1 MNRRPGSRTIPG
13 VTIPPDHAQ
22 RHALANELH
31 ARPPAR
37 LQAPELVSHLTLV
50 TEAADREREPEA
62 LRALGERTG
71 VPIAMPQ
78 ANHLFVDCGA
88 FRLKWERHTEFTE
101 YTFFRRAA
109 SARADE
115 TALDAVPREW
125 LQSLPGKTLVAAHLL
140 LSKPAAGDAPDEE
153 ALRRHFGGSV
163 PVGSAVAGDAAR
175 AFTDFR
181 VHADG
186 FSRVLLHDH
195 GLSEERAGRLVQ
207 RLLEIESYR
216 MMALL
221 AFPLARELSAR
232 LRGAEQRLARHMEE
246 LQRAADGESADVES
260 RMFGELTA
268 LAGEVER
275 VVAASSFRFS
285 AARAY
290 HELVN
295 ARVAEL
301 RESRLA
307 GFQTWSEFLARRLAP
322 AMATCEA
329 VARRQEELSARVARA
344 SELLRTRVDVVRE
357 AQNQALL
364 ASMNQRAHLQ
374 LRLQQTVEG
383 LSVSAI
389 TYYCAALVGYLA
401 KAAAALGVRV
411 DADLAVACSIPAIG
425 VLVWLGVRRL
435 RRKLTRAEH
444 APVEL

>member
-1 MNRRPGSRTIPG
+1 MGIPQ
-13 VTIPPDHAQ
+13 DHAQ
-22 RHALANELH
+22 RHALANEVH

-37 LQAPELVSHLTLV
+37 LRAPELVSHLTLV
-50 TEAADREREPEA
+50 TDAADREREAEV

-71 VPIAMPQ
+71 VPIAVPP

-109 SARADE
+109 GAHEDA
-115 TALDAVPREW
+115 TALDAVPQEW
-125 LQSLPGKTLVAAHLL
+125 LRSLPGRTLAAAHVLLAKADGGVAA
-140 LSKPAAGDAPDEE
+140 DAE
-153 ALRRHFGGSV
+153 ALRRHFAGNV
-163 PVGSAVAGDAAR
+163 PMGSAVADDAAHV
-175 AFTDFR
+175 FTDFR

-186 FSRVLLHDH
+186 FSRVLVHDR
-195 GLSEERAGRLVQ
+195 GLSEERVGRLVQ

-232 LRGAEQRLARHMEE
+232 LRGAEERLARHMEE
-246 LQRAADGESADVES
+246 LQRAAHGESASVEA
-260 RMFGELTA
+260 RMFGELTS

-275 VVAASSFRFS
+275 VVSASSFRFS

-290 HELVN
+290 NELVN

-307 GFQTWSEFLARRLAP
+307 GFQTWGEFLGRRLAP

-329 VARRQEELSARVARA
+329 VARRQEELSTRVARA

-383 LSVSAI
+383 LSVAAI

-401 KAAAALGVRV
+401 KAAASSGLRL
-411 DADLAVACSIPAIG
+411 DPDLAVACSIPVIG

-435 RRKLTRAEH
+435 RRRLARAEQT
-444 APVEL
+444 PLEL